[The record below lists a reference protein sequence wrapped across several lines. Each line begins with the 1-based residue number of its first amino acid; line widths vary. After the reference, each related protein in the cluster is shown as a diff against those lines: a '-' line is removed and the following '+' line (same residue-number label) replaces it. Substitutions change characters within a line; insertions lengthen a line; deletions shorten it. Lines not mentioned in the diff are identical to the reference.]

1 MPGGMAIFLSREQM
15 MEEKKQHLLVD
26 DTLYETEVP
35 ERYIRKAKKETAV
48 PGYMRAVIPGV
59 IVDIKVQKGQKIISG
74 DVVIVLE
81 AMKMYNDIEAETD
94 GTIAE
99 VMVSKGDKVAKGQI
113 MIRLV

>member
-1 MPGGMAIFLSREQM
+1 
-15 MEEKKQHLLVD
+15 
-26 DTLYETEVP
+26 
-35 ERYIRKAKKETAV
+35 
-48 PGYMRAVIPGV
+48 MRAVIPGV
-59 IVDIKVQKGQKIISG
+59 IVDIKVRKGQKIISG